1 MNAKLFLGRLV
12 CLIVGH
18 AKVGTIEAF
27 LGGKSALKLGAF
39 FVPENN
45 VTFEGEEF
53 RYVVSVFCCARCR
66 LHFVTE
72 GQTIPKLNG
81 EAGGGRDVKEWGPLD
96 IQGCPRGNYLLGTAQ
111 GWDNTVTHGER
122 AKEFLLLK
130 APYWTRAHGPYPFP
144 PRSLPTWKR
153 AHHEDC

>member
-18 AKVGTIEAF
+18 AEVRTIEAF
-27 LGGKSALKLGAF
+27 LNGKSALKLGSF

-66 LHFVTE
+66 LHFLTE
-72 GQTIPKLNG
+72 GQTIPILNG
-81 EAGGGRDVKEWGPLD
+81 EGSGGR
-96 IQGCPRGNYLLGTAQ
+96 
-111 GWDNTVTHGER
+111 HGYGR
-122 AKEFLLLK
+122 RLLL
-130 APYWTRAHGPYPFP
+130 ATETIEECGHGYD
-144 PRSLPTWKR
+144 SLG
-153 AHHEDC
+153 